1 MHLPCPLGGRPP
13 APPEGTPGKRRIL
26 PGMRRVVVPVLGTA
40 IIGLAFGA
48 GLTGCASMD
57 KALGQQ
63 QAIVTFKDGTP
74 NSVRLQVRAACGKL
88 PNVTPSPLPSGV
100 PQSVSLSQ
108 VVYEVDHASNADKAR
123 LQECLAQHPS
133 VQGLDF
139 QDSTDI
145 GA

>member
-1 MHLPCPLGGRPP
+1 MHL
-13 APPEGTPGKRRIL
+13 L
-26 PGMRRVVVPVLGTA
+26 PRVVVPVLGTA
-40 IIGLAFGA
+40 IIGLAGGA
-48 GLTGCASMD
+48 GLTGCAGMD

-74 NSVRLQVRAACGKL
+74 NPVRLQVRAACGKL

-100 PQSVSLSQ
+100 PQAVSLSQ

-123 LQECLAQHPS
+123 LQVCLAKYPS
-133 VQGLDF
+133 VQGLGF

>member
-1 MHLPCPLGGRPP
+1 MHL
-13 APPEGTPGKRRIL
+13 L
-26 PGMRRVVVPVLGTA
+26 PRVVVPVLGTA
-40 IIGLAFGA
+40 IIGLACGA

-57 KALGQQ
+57 KALSQQ

-88 PNVTPSPLPSGV
+88 PNVTPSPLPAGV

-108 VVYEVDHASNADKAR
+108 IVYEVDHASDADKAR
-123 LQECLAQHPS
+123 LQECLAGYSS

-145 GA
+145 GS